1 MTVMHAHYWDRVG
14 DDYPSA
20 IFDSVGNDRN
30 GVIRERLEAYAAP
43 AVDACDFGCG
53 IGHHL
58 PGLAPLF
65 RRVYGVDFAE
75 SLLRQAAARC
85 SGLANVSL
93 LQADLS
99 RPRLRLPLPKVRL
112 ALCANV
118 LISDDLAMRRRIL
131 RNLHRH
137 LARGAHALFLV
148 PSLESALFCNQ
159 RLVEWN
165 RRLGFDFDDALE
177 SGIPPTRKSARE
189 LLQGL
194 IRIERV
200 PTKHYLREEVLVLL
214 EAVGFRVVSVD
225 RVEYGWDTEFER
237 PPRWMGRPG
246 PWDWLLVARKRSP
259 GRR

>member
-1 MTVMHAHYWDRVG
+1 MDALYWERVG
-14 DDYPSA
+14 DDYQRA
-20 IFDSVGNDRN
+20 IFDSAGNDRS
-30 GVIRERLEAYAAP
+30 GVIRERLEAYADP
-43 AVDACDFGCG
+43 AAVACDFGCG
-53 IGHHL
+53 IGQHL

-85 SGLANVSL
+85 SGLENVTL

-99 RPRLRLPLPKVRL
+99 RPRLRLPLPKVGL

-118 LISDDLAMRRRIL
+118 LIGDDATMRRRIL
-131 RNLHRH
+131 QTLHRH
-137 LARGAHALFLV
+137 LARGAHGLFLL

-165 RRLGFDFDDALE
+165 RRLGFGPDDALE

-200 PTKHYLREEVLVLL
+200 PTKHYLREEAFVLL
-214 EAVGFRVVSVD
+214 EAAGFRVVSVE
-225 RVEYGWDTEFER
+225 RVEYGWDTEFEK

-259 GRR
+259 VRR